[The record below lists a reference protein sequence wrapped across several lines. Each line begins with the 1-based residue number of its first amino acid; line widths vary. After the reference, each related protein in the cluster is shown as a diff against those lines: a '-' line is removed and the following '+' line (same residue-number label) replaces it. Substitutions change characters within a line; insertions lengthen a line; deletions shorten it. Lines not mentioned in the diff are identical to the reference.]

1 MVKFERRFLEETTI
15 GRPLLALSSSLC
27 YNEQEV
33 IIVERNLP
41 KRKRNRLEC
50 YDYSTPGAYFITI
63 CTKDRKNRFWTNV
76 GASIARPQ
84 DVVLSPYGKIVD
96 ECIQCIS
103 TIYPALRVEYYVVM
117 PNHIHLLLRV
127 CDDEHGRPMVAPTM
141 SRIVQQLKGAVTKQ
155 IGFSIWQ
162 KLFHDHII
170 RNREDYEKHI
180 RYIYE
185 NPMRWAFDELY
196 TEE

>member
-1 MVKFERRFLEETTI
+1 M
-15 GRPLLALSSSLC
+15 
-27 YNEQEV
+27 
-33 IIVERNLP
+33 ERNLP

-103 TIYPALRVEYYVVM
+103 TIYPALRVEYYVIM
-117 PNHIHLLLRV
+117 PNHIHAIFVLQNETAGASPRPTIMDIV
-127 CDDEHGRPMVAPTM
+127 CAYKSLTTIECKRNGFVDNLFQTSFHEHIVRGR
-141 SRIVQQLKGAVTKQ
+141 
-155 IGFSIWQ
+155 
-162 KLFHDHII
+162 D
-170 RNREDYEKHI
+170 DYEEIVK
-180 RYIYE
+180 YIYE
-185 NPMRWAFDELY
+185 NPMRWYYDELY
-196 TEE
+196 LNE